1 MKINYICATKKLN
14 FMIKNN
20 FFKAVAALLLFFM
33 FSCDNTTADPLNQN
47 NPNNTPGGSGSGTT
61 GPTITGPRI
70 LHKIVANN
78 MTAEEFVTNGNVLQK
93 AIYKEDSAPNSF
105 LIGNVTYTS
114 GKITKVKFGQEING
128 AVPANN
134 LGYDF
139 NITYDSSGKINY
151 TTCHATLGT
160 MTTYDSEYT
169 YTYDGSGK
177 MTKIVEKRKNGVD
190 YTHFTNY
197 NITNTGD
204 NITKLVTET
213 GFTSSAGVPDMTGVL
228 TNTYNLTAYDNKIN
242 PYTTLPKTFFVMWSL
257 LHPLNFS
264 LLSANNLTTYSV
276 VANGVPTPIVSIG
289 LTYLYD
295 SMNYPTS
302 DQTQVKKYIY
312 KAL

>member
-1 MKINYICATKKLN
+1 MTKNHFLKGGV
-14 FMIKNN
+14 M
-20 FFKAVAALLLFFM
+20 LLLGLM
-33 FSCDNTTADPLNQN
+33 FSCDNTTADPINQN
-47 NPNNTPGGSGSGTT
+47 NNNPGGSGSGSTA
-61 GPTITGPRI
+61 PVITGPRI

-78 MTAEEFVTNGNVLQK
+78 STTEEFVTTGNVLQK
-93 AIYKEDSAPNSF
+93 AIYREDSGPNSF
-105 LIGNVTYTS
+105 MIGNVTYTS

-139 NITYDSSGKINY
+139 NITYDSNGKINY
-151 TTCHATLGT
+151 TTCLATLGT
-160 MTTYDSEYT
+160 MTTYNSEYN

-177 MTKIVEKRKNGVD
+177 MTKIVEKKKSGGV

-213 GFTSSAGVPDMTGVL
+213 GLTSDAGVPDMSSSMAT
-228 TNTYNLTAYDNKIN
+228 TYSFTAYDNKIN

-257 LHPLNFS
+257 VHPLNFQ
-264 LLSANNLTTYSV
+264 LLSSNNVTSFSIQYLSV
-276 VANGVPTPIVSIG
+276 PMVTSG

-302 DQTQVKKYIY
+302 DQTQIKKYVY

>member
-1 MKINYICATKKLN
+1 MTKNHFLKGGV
-14 FMIKNN
+14 M
-20 FFKAVAALLLFFM
+20 LLLGLM
-33 FSCDNTTADPLNQN
+33 FSCDNTTADPINQN
-47 NPNNTPGGSGSGTT
+47 NNNPGGSGSGSTA
-61 GPTITGPRI
+61 PTITGPRI

-78 MTAEEFVTNGNVLQK
+78 STTEEFVTTGNVLQK
-93 AIYKEDSAPNSF
+93 AIYREDSGPNSF
-105 LIGNVTYTS
+105 MIGNVTYTS

-139 NITYDSSGKINY
+139 NITYDSNGKINY
-151 TTCHATLGT
+151 TTCLATLGT
-160 MTTYDSEYT
+160 MTTYNSEYN

-177 MTKIVEKRKNGVD
+177 MTKIVEKKKSGGV

-213 GFTSSAGVPDMTGVL
+213 GLTSDAGVPDMSSSMAT
-228 TNTYNLTAYDNKIN
+228 TYSFTAYDNKIN

-257 LHPLNFS
+257 VHPLNFQ
-264 LLSANNLTTYSV
+264 LLSSNNVTSFSIQYLSV
-276 VANGVPTPIVSIG
+276 PMVTSG

-302 DQTQVKKYIY
+302 DQTQIKKYVY

>member
-1 MKINYICATKKLN
+1 MTKNHFLKGGV
-14 FMIKNN
+14 M
-20 FFKAVAALLLFFM
+20 LLLGLM
-33 FSCDNTTADPLNQN
+33 FSCDNTTADPINQN
-47 NPNNTPGGSGSGTT
+47 NNNPGGSGSGSTA
-61 GPTITGPRI
+61 PTITGPRI

-78 MTAEEFVTNGNVLQK
+78 STTEEFVTTGNVLQE
-93 AIYKEDSAPNSF
+93 AIYREDSGPNSF
-105 LIGNVTYTS
+105 MIGNVTYTS

-128 AVPANN
+128 AAPANN

-139 NITYDSSGKINY
+139 NITYDSNGKINY
-151 TTCHATLGT
+151 TTCLATLGT
-160 MTTYDSEYT
+160 ITTYNSEYN

-177 MTKIVEKRKNGVD
+177 MTKIVEKKKSGGV

-213 GFTSSAGVPDMTGVL
+213 GLTNDAGVPDMSSSMAT
-228 TNTYNLTAYDNKIN
+228 TYNFTAYDNKIN

-257 LHPLNFS
+257 VHPLNFQ
-264 LLSANNLTTYSV
+264 LLSSNNVTSFSIQYLSV
-276 VANGVPTPIVSIG
+276 PMVTSG

-302 DQTQVKKYIY
+302 DQTQIKKYVY